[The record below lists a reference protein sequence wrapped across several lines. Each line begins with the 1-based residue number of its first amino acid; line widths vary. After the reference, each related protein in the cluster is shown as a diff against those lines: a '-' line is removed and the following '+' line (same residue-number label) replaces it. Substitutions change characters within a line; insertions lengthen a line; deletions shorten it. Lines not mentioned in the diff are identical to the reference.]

1 MFTASEDEKNILR
14 SWRRRDE
21 KNERGYQILKWL
33 FHGNNFSK
41 SYTRENI
48 PVESFFH
55 RIRLLERTQKKFIGW
70 KVAASIAIILTLG
83 SFIAQWLYVFDDS
96 HVVLVT
102 NSGQRTQA
110 ILPDGSKVWLNNCSQ
125 LEYST
130 RFGRKRVAVL
140 KGEAFF
146 QVAKDVT
153 RPFYVYSDDLEVK
166 VTGTQFNVRN
176 YDNESDTEVALVE
189 GSVKVIANST
199 SVTSLA
205 PGELLSLT
213 KETGRIVKNKSNV
226 DNKSAWRNGILVIEN
241 AGFDDLIARLE
252 RWYNIKIEYNA
263 DDFKNIHY
271 TGTIRN
277 LRLDQVFDFIK
288 LTIPIEVQMNENHIV
303 LTKK

>member
-1 MFTASEDEKNILR
+1 MFAASEDEKKILR
-14 SWRRRDE
+14 NWRSRDE
-21 KNERGYQILKWL
+21 KNERGYQILKWSI
-33 FHGNNFSK
+33 HGNNFSK
-41 SYTRENI
+41 NYTRDNI

-55 RIRLLERTQKKFIGW
+55 RIRLLEKTRKNIIWW
-70 KVAASIAIILTLG
+70 KVAASIAILLTLG
-83 SFIAQWLYVFDDS
+83 SFIAQWLYLFDDT

-110 ILPDGSKVWLNNCSQ
+110 VLPDGSKVWLNNCSQ
-125 LEYST
+125 LEYSH

-146 QVAKDVT
+146 EVTKDAT
-153 RPFYVYSDDLEVK
+153 KPFYVHTGNLDVK

-176 YDNESDTEVALVE
+176 YDNESDTEVALVK
-189 GSVKVIANST
+189 GSVKVIANNST
-199 SVTSLA
+199 TTSLT
-205 PGELLSLT
+205 PGELLTLT
-213 KETGRIVKNKSNV
+213 KQTGQVVKNKSNV
-226 DNKSAWRNGILVIEN
+226 NDKGAWRDGILVIEN
-241 AGFDDLIARLE
+241 AEFDDLIARLE
-252 RWYNIKIEYNA
+252 RWYNIKIEYNP

-288 LTIPIEVQMNENHIV
+288 LTIPVEVQMNENHIV